1 MGRQSHIIAKLALT
15 VYYTLL
21 MELLNKVK
29 EKAKQHPLIASAAL
43 IVLAPNIIFGALFSV
58 LGFIGAGRI
67 ALLVLFGLGY
77 GAYKL
82 VKSNVMVELIPF
94 REDKDF

>member
-1 MGRQSHIIAKLALT
+1 
-15 VYYTLL
+15 
-21 MELLNKVK
+21 MELLNKVTEYVK
-29 EKAKQHPLIASAAL
+29 SHPLVAGLLFIAF
-43 IVLAPNIIFGALFSV
+43 APNIIFGTLFSV